1 LLSFIDQRY
10 SSSASIFQRHSFTC
24 SLAVTFPFLS
34 SLPLPLQLHSSSLEA
49 SLLAYVPNP
58 ASFNSLDLFSFCPA
72 PNTSTTISKTTL
84 YHIPLTIHYLVFL
97 RSLYLL
103 YVVKRREL
111 MYVKISFFFS
121 PFCLNFGAC
130 EIWGF
135 C

>member
-1 LLSFIDQRY
+1 MLSFIDQRY